1 MTPLI
6 PRRRMKMQTLHLIA
20 DNNDEGIR
28 LDAFLAQ
35 KSGETRSRI
44 QNLIKDGCVRRN
56 GKAPGKA
63 GATRSN

>member
-1 MTPLI
+1 
-6 PRRRMKMQTLHLIA
+6 MQTLHLIA

-44 QNLIKDGCVRRN
+44 QNLIKDGCVVITV
-56 GKAPGKA
+56 GG
-63 GATRSN
+63 GLYFLYLLLTRKKV

>member
-1 MTPLI
+1 
-6 PRRRMKMQTLHLIA
+6 MQTLHLIA

-44 QNLIKDGCVRRN
+44 QNLIKGGCVRHN

-63 GATRSN
+63 ASV